1 MKRSTRKLLSLLMAF
16 ALVCSMI
23 PAALAEEGGDSN
35 PADPPAEHT
44 HTADESAPWQH
55 DDTKHWKDC
64 KDNDGGKVDEG
75 DHSWGEGQ
83 VTKQAT
89 CKEEGV
95 KTFTCSTCGAT
106 KTEKIDKLTTH
117 TPITS
122 PSSKDDYV
130 YDATG
135 HYTKCSICGAA
146 TGAVQAHSYGN
157 SSAHDG
163 TSHWYECSVCGYQK
177 DKAAHAPSTGSTY
190 TWSDNSNHKYT
201 CACGQQVTAAHT
213 WAVAG
218 PDATDA
224 NSHLKYC
231 TACDAGTPHSHAIKE
246 PHTFAADGY
255 CTVCKAPNQKTPV
268 AGVITGVPGSLSLRQ
283 TYPLSFIAYSDST
296 KKQVTQNRTGFSFS
310 TDSTGVISISN
321 NTLTPVGVGTAKVY
335 LYLNSQVVD
344 SITVTVKNSA
354 NVSVTIPQNLGT
366 YAFTDASTTEG
377 SSIYDQIVAA
387 LGYNYTGT
395 WYPSIGYP
403 NYNYGYDSYGITIKQ
418 TSTGNAAS
426 LYGNTANTT
435 LGTLGGVSLSISGTG
450 TWTGSYS
457 VYAYTGI
464 GSATTEVL
472 SGNIT
477 VKIEPATGMPILY
490 TASVGESVALDINDF
505 YTFWNEATNGRGTL
519 QSVTINSVNVGTV
532 GGTLC
537 ANHSAGERT
546 HTNASGRTYYVSP
559 TGYNQNALGSLTFFP
574 GTNNRYK
581 TGSVTIS
588 FTATGSN
595 YYVVGTGTRT
605 TSCSGTVTILY
616 TNGEVQPINYPAST
630 SYTALKSADFDA
642 VYQQAT
648 GTTTRYP
655 NYSVKFLDVPTY
667 GTLYTNFT
675 VNSRTGQVSGTELTS
690 KNIGTAI
697 TRTALDK
704 MAYVPGYRGVGD
716 SIRYAVYSGS
726 TLQYVGTVNF
736 GVGKLEVS
744 YSCGASGVAFKASDF
759 FSTSGTLLTSQY
771 ITFGTPSSG
780 TLYKGGSTRV
790 YATDKFGYTA
800 NAASGV
806 LAINTVTYV
815 PNAGFNGTVE
825 IPFTSVTYTGGKLS
839 GTVKIA
845 VTTKTFTDVPATH
858 WAYTYVS
865 RLVAEG
871 VVSGTTPTTYSPGAD
886 VKYGEALKMI
896 LIAAGYPA
904 QSEGSGSNWAA
915 NYLTL
920 AYNNGIVS
928 SRSVDLNKAID
939 RNTIAEIAA
948 KALKLGSASR
958 INTGIIAPTDSTNGY
973 VYALYNA
980 GIVAGDSSSGRNC
993 YYGSRSI
1000 TRAEV
1005 AKVIC
1010 NVSDYHSSHK

>member
-1 MKRSTRKLLSLLMAF
+1 
-16 ALVCSMI
+16 VCGEVS
-23 PAALAEEGGDSN
+23 PVTPHNFGTDGVCKGCGYKNAAAITSVSITNGSFQMGLRD
-35 PADPPAEHT
+35 
-44 HTADESAPWQH
+44 
-55 DDTKHWKDC
+55 
-64 KDNDGGKVDEG
+64 
-75 DHSWGEGQ
+75 
-83 VTKQAT
+83 
-89 CKEEGV
+89 GV
-95 KTFTCSTCGAT
+95 KTLSYVKHSGSGAS
-106 KTEKIDKLTTH
+106 KL
-117 TPITS
+117 PTS
-122 PSSKDDYV
+122 ALESSV
-130 YDATG
+130 SWVSSNTNVATV
-135 HYTKCSICGAA
+135 S
-146 TGAVQAHSYGN
+146 N
-157 SSAHDG
+157 
-163 TSHWYECSVCGYQK
+163 GY
-177 DKAAHAPSTGSTY
+177 
-190 TWSDNSNHKYT
+190 
-201 CACGQQVTAAHT
+201 
-213 WAVAG
+213 
-218 PDATDA
+218 
-224 NSHLKYC
+224 
-231 TACDAGTPHSHAIKE
+231 I
-246 PHTFAADGY
+246 
-255 CTVCKAPNQKTPV
+255 
-268 AGVITGVPGSLSLRQ
+268 
-283 TYPLSFIAYSDST
+283 
-296 KKQVTQNRTGFSFS
+296 
-310 TDSTGVISISN
+310 
-321 NTLTPVGVGTAKVY
+321 TPVGVGQTTITLTV
-335 LYLNSQVVD
+335 NGNITD
-344 SITVTVKNSA
+344 SITVTVKNTA

-395 WYPSIGYP
+395 WYPSIGNP

-418 TSTGNAAS
+418 NPGNSSNVAS
-426 LYGNTANTT
+426 LYGSTANTT
-435 LGTLGGVSLSISGTG
+435 LGTLGGVSLSINGTG

-457 VYAYTGI
+457 VYAYTGV
-464 GSATTEVL
+464 GSTTTEVL
-472 SGNIT
+472 SGSIT

-490 TASVGESVALDINDF
+490 TASVGESVALDLNDF

-537 ANHSAGERT
+537 ANHSASERA

-559 TGYNQNALGSLTFFP
+559 TGYNQTALSSLTFFP

-581 TGSVTIS
+581 TGSVTIN

-595 YYVVGTGTRT
+595 YYITGTGTRT

-616 TNGEVQPINYPAST
+616 TNGEVQSINYPAST
-630 SYTALKSADFDA
+630 GYTALKSADFDA

-655 NYSVKFLDVPTY
+655 NYSIKFLDVPTY

-690 KNIGTAI
+690 KNISTAI
-697 TRTALDK
+697 TRNALDK
-704 MAYVPGYRGVGD
+704 VAYVPGYRGVGD

-744 YSCGASGVAFKASDF
+744 YSCGATGVTFKASDF

-800 NAASGV
+800 SATSGV

-839 GTVKIA
+839 GTVKIT

-871 VVSGTTPTTYSPGAD
+871 VVSGTTPTTYSPGAN

-928 SRSVDLNKAID
+928 SKSVDLNKAID

-1010 NVSDYHSSHK
+1010 NVSDYYNSHK